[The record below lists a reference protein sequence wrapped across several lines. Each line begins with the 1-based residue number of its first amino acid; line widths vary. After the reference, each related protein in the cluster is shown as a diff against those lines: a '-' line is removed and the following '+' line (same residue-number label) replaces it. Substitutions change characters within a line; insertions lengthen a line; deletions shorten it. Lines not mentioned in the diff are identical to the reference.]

1 MYLDKIEPAAPLLDQ
16 SAATH
21 CGDLAVGC
29 TEAAGQIERA
39 TEQMQRQIGD
49 LAELDE
55 VASALELDQRQ
66 ITESADEARM
76 LSAQAYDRL
85 DKGAERVS
93 AAVVEFRSL
102 IGLISRLGLH
112 VTNFASVMDQ
122 VQQVSRGIE
131 QIART
136 TNMLALNAT
145 IEAARAGEAGKTFA
159 VVASEVKKLAQN
171 SSAAAE
177 EIRQA
182 VSKLAGEAAG
192 LVNEI
197 QAGVEQ
203 SSKAEER
210 LETVT
215 DVLAETTR
223 LVSQLDETG
232 EKVAQS
238 SAEVHVKGLQ
248 VRAALDTVIGSVREN
263 AVLLEATRGNVL
275 NMEITSNHLFNAVI
289 SAGVSPRD
297 TAIVDLAAGF
307 RDELVALTEAA
318 IERGELRIDQLFDTN
333 YRLVPG
339 TNPELFRT
347 GLSDWADANWRP
359 LFDRVRASH
368 PDVIMCS
375 AADMNGFL
383 PTHVTEHSRL
393 PIGDLAHDTKYCRNG
408 RILLDDVDKQAKASQ
423 APFFMSVYRQE
434 GDGRNYIVVRNV
446 YTPVT
451 IQGRRWGDLEVAYQ
465 IKG

>member
-1 MYLDKIEPAAPLLDQ
+1 MYLEKIPAGVPMLDQ

-29 TEAAGQIERA
+29 TEAAGRIERA
-39 TEQMQRQIGD
+39 TEAMQRQIGD

-55 VASALELDQRQ
+55 IASALELDQRQ
-66 ITESADEARM
+66 IAESADEARL

-85 DKGAERVS
+85 DKGTERVHD
-93 AAVVEFRSL
+93 AVVEFRAI

-112 VTNFASVMDQ
+112 VTNFATVMEQ
-122 VQQVSRGIE
+122 VQQVSKGIE

-182 VSKLAGEAAG
+182 VGKLAGEAAG
-192 LVNEI
+192 LVTEI
-197 QAGVEQ
+197 QSGVEQ
-203 SSKAEER
+203 SSQAEER

-232 EKVAQS
+232 AKVAQA
-238 SAEVHVKGLQ
+238 SAEVHAKGVA
-248 VRAALDTVIGSVREN
+248 VRGALDTVIGSVRQN
-263 AVLLEATRGNVL
+263 AVLLDATRGNVL
-275 NMEITSNHLFNAVI
+275 DMESTSNKLFNAVI

-297 TAIVDLAAGF
+297 TEIVELAAQA
-307 RDELVALTEAA
+307 RNELVALVEDA
-318 IERGELRIDQLFDTN
+318 IERGELRLDQMFDTN

-339 TNPELFRT
+339 TNPELYRT
-347 GLSDWADANWRP
+347 QFSDWADANWRP
-359 LFDRVRASH
+359 LFDRLRTSH
-368 PDVIMCS
+368 PNVIMCS

-383 PTHVTEHSRL
+383 PTHVTEHSRK

-408 RILLDDVDKQAKASQ
+408 RIMLGGADHLAKASD

-434 GDGRNYIVVRNV
+434 GDGTNYLVVRNV
-446 YTPVT
+446 YTPV
-451 IQGRRWGDLEVAYQ
+451 IVQGRRWGDFEVAYQ
-465 IKG
+465 IRG

>member
-1 MYLDKIEPAAPLLDQ
+1 MFLDKIEPVAPLLDQ
-16 SAATH
+16 STATH
-21 CGDLAVGC
+21 CGELAVGC

-55 VASALELDQRQ
+55 VASALELDQRR
-66 ITESADEARM
+66 IAESADKARM

-93 AAVVEFRSL
+93 AAVVEFRAL
-102 IGLISRLGLH
+102 ISLISRLGLH

-197 QAGVEQ
+197 KSGVKQ

-215 DVLAETTR
+215 EVLAETTR

-238 SAEVHVKGLQ
+238 SAEVHAKGQQ

-275 NMEITSNHLFNAVI
+275 KMEATSNQLFNAVI

-297 TAIVDLAAGF
+297 TAIVELAARF
-307 RDELVALTEAA
+307 RDELVTLTEAA
-318 IERGELRIDQLFDTN
+318 IERGELRLDQLFDTD

-347 GLSDWADANWRP
+347 GLSDWADQHWRP
-359 LFDRVRASH
+359 LFDRVRTSH
-368 PDVIMCS
+368 PDVIMCG

-383 PTHVTEHSRL
+383 PTHVTEHSRQ
-393 PIGDLAHDTKYCRNG
+393 PIGDLAHDTQYCRNG
-408 RILLDDVDKQAKASQ
+408 RILLDPIDRQAKAST

-434 GDGRNYIVVRNV
+434 GDGRNYRVVRNV
-446 YTPVT
+446 YTPVV
-451 IQGRRWGDLEVAYQ
+451 IKGRRWGDFEVAYQ
-465 IKG
+465 VKS